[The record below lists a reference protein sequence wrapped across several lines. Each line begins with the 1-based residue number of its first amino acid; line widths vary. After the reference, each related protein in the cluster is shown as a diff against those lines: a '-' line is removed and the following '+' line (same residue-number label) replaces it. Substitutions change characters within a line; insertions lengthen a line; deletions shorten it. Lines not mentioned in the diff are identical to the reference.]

1 MVCERSLK
9 NKILISMRNAGVI
22 KKKKYMRPMKVR
34 TINSN
39 PTVRSIESE
48 QHVFILNKLSFKK
61 NCQFNPETRNCKCG
75 ESLEEFL
82 IKKCN

>member
-1 MVCERSLK
+1 MIYERSFK
-9 NKILISMRNAGVI
+9 NKILISMRKAGVI

-34 TINSN
+34 TINGS

-75 ESLEEFL
+75 AGLEEFL